1 MGPRTAR
8 PASIPHSPF
17 RIPHLALLALLAFPL
32 NGRADA
38 PVIEQVR
45 IGLPSGQGAQ
55 ELGRSR
61 TGAWAPVY
69 VKLKAGKEGN
79 GLGAYRVAVE
89 TTDGEGAPYRYATE
103 VPALVAGDERLVVG
117 YVRPGGDSGDFVVK
131 LQTADGRDVQ
141 ALPKISRNPAQE
153 VVNPRDLLFLTVG
166 SRLPG
171 LTRASVLLDQAAQA
185 KGNKNADEE
194 DNDLEERGARRVA
207 VLDSVAALPDH
218 WFGYEAVDVI
228 VLATGGDTF
237 ITQLLQESEAAKRN
251 ALLEWV
257 RRGGKLIVSV
267 GRNQQL
273 VTRLFERMPL
283 LDCPIKGAVTRQALP
298 EMARWAQR
306 PGDRPPLGRV
316 EMARLAPGRGAH
328 VVLREPAGDGER
340 DDTPVVV
347 DGSCGLGRVRLVA
360 FDLDT
365 PPFSTWEPAGQTAFW
380 RALLAR
386 FSPTMSR
393 PNPNKQGFG
402 REVPELAD
410 ELKRGR
416 ETFES
421 VPVISFGWVAL
432 FILFYI
438 LLVGPLDYFIL
449 KKVFKRLE
457 LTWVT
462 FPAVVIVVSVAA
474 YFTAYALKGD
484 DLRVN
489 KVDLV
494 EFDLHEP
501 RQAYGTSWFT
511 LFSPRIQSYAVGVE
525 PAAPAWTG
533 PPPGGAPTWS
543 ATVATME
550 SAEVLLR
557 TGSQGLFRRPYE
569 YAPDAAGLERVPIPV
584 WATRTFTASW
594 RAPLSADQPPIEADL
609 RRSQLDPG
617 VLKGKVVN
625 RLPTELQN
633 VTLLYRGKAHSLGTL
648 VPGEGKP
655 VGQLFEGVGGG
666 VPLPSWLPDKSP
678 NSSLMP
684 QAVLSPTGHGPG
696 QGAFSLTAAPLMK
709 PLMFYRGSDDQAHF
723 NSGLRTFDQSW
734 RLQQQPTHPAG
745 GAAYRDEVILVAR
758 TALLS
763 DRAGPVE
770 ESGVSP
776 TRLWLGA
783 LPGPGRERPALPG
796 YLNQE
801 TYVRAY
807 IPVAGSD

>member
-1 MGPRTAR
+1 MTT
-8 PASIPHSPF
+8 PAT
-17 RIPHLALLALLAFPL
+17 RLALLTLLVLPL
-32 NGRADA
+32 AARADSP
-38 PVIEQVR
+38 PVLEQARV
-45 IGLPSGQGAQ
+45 GLPSGQGQ
-55 ELGRSR
+55 QDVGRSR

-69 VKLKAGKEGN
+69 VKIKAGPEGN
-79 GLGAYRVAVE
+79 ALGAYRVAVE
-89 TTDGEGAPYRYATE
+89 TNDGEGAPYRYTTA
-103 VPALVAGDERLVVG
+103 VPALAAGDERLLVG
-117 YVRPGGDSGDFVVK
+117 YVRPGGAADDFIVK
-131 LQTADGRDVQ
+131 LQTADGKDMQ
-141 ALPKISRNPAQE
+141 ALPKISRNSANE

-171 LTRASVLLDQAAQA
+171 LTRASVQLDQAAQA
-185 KGNKNADEE
+185 KGNKKPDEE

-207 VLDSVAALPDH
+207 VLDSVAALPDQ
-218 WFGYEAVDVI
+218 WFGYEAADVV

-237 ITQLLQESEAAKRN
+237 VTQLLQESEAARRN

-257 RRGGKLIVSV
+257 RRGGRLIVSV

-273 VTRLFERMPL
+273 VARLFEKMPL
-283 LDCPIKGAVTRQALP
+283 LDCPIQGTVTRRQLP
-298 EMARWAQR
+298 EMARWCQLRGNDQA
-306 PGDRPPLGRV
+306 PLGRV

-347 DGSCGLGRVRLVA
+347 DGTCGLGRVRLVA

-365 PPFSTWEPAGQTAFW
+365 PPFSTWGTPGQTAFW
-380 RALLAR
+380 RTLLYR
-386 FSPTMSR
+386 FAPVMSR
-393 PNPNKQGFG
+393 PPPNKQGFG
-402 REVPELAD
+402 GSDPKELAD

-462 FPAVVIVVSVAA
+462 FPAVVITVSVAA

-494 EFDLHEP
+494 EFDLHSP

-511 LFSPRIQSYAVGVE
+511 LFSPRIQSYTVGVE
-525 PAAPAWTG
+525 PVAPDWTG
-533 PPPGGAPTWS
+533 PPPGGAPAWS

-550 SAEVLLR
+550 SSEPLVR

-569 YAPDAAGLERVPIPV
+569 YAPEAAGLERVAIPV

-609 RRSQLDPG
+609 RRSQLDKD
-617 VLKGKVVN
+617 VLKGQIVN
-625 RLPTELQN
+625 RLPVELQN

-648 VPGEGKP
+648 VPGEGRDMGG
-655 VGQLFEGVGGG
+655 VFEGIGRG
-666 VPLPSWLPDKSP
+666 VLLSAWFSDNSLAPQGVVAPS
-678 NSSLMP
+678 
-684 QAVLSPTGHGPG
+684 GHAPG
-696 QGAFSLTAAPLMK
+696 QGAFTLTAGSLMK
-709 PLMFYRGSDDQAHF
+709 PLLFYRESENQRFF

-745 GAAYRDEVILVAR
+745 GPGAGYRDEAILVAR

-770 ESGVSP
+770 ETGVSP

-783 LPGPGRERPALPG
+783 LPGPGRDRPPLPG

-807 IPVAGSD
+807 IPVAGE

>member
-1 MGPRTAR
+1 MTTRR
-8 PASIPHSPF
+8 PA
-17 RIPHLALLALLAFPL
+17 LLTLLALFALPPAV
-32 NGRADA
+32 RADA
-38 PVIEQVR
+38 PVIESVR
-45 IGLPSGQGAQ
+45 IGLPGGQGAQ

-69 VKLKAGKEGN
+69 VKVKAGSEGN
-79 GLGAYRVAVE
+79 PLGAFRVAVE
-89 TTDGEGAPYRYATE
+89 TNDGEGAPYRFATE
-103 VPALVAGDERLVVG
+103 VPALAAGDERLVIS
-117 YVRPGGDSGDFVVK
+117 YVRPGGDTGGFVVK
-131 LQTADGRDVQ
+131 LETADGRDVQ
-141 ALPKISRNPAQE
+141 TMPKISRDPAHE

-171 LTRASVLLDQAAQA
+171 LTRASVLLDQAAQGP
-185 KGNKNADEE
+185 KGNPNADED
-194 DNDLEERGARRVA
+194 DNALEERGARRVA
-207 VLDSVAALPDH
+207 VLDNVAALPDH
-218 WFGYEAVDVI
+218 WFGYEAADVI

-237 ITQLLQESEAAKRN
+237 VTQLLQKSAEAKRN

-273 VTRLFERMPL
+273 ASRLFEKMPL
-283 LDCPIKGAVTRQALP
+283 LDCPIKGALTRPALP
-298 EMARWAQR
+298 EMARWCQR
-306 PGDRPPLGRV
+306 PGEKPPLRRV

-328 VVLREPAGDGER
+328 VALREPAGPGER

-365 PPFSTWEPAGQTAFW
+365 PPFTTWDGQTAFW
-380 RALLAR
+380 RALMAR
-386 FSPTMSR
+386 FAPVMSR
-393 PNPNKQGFG
+393 PNPNKGAFG
-402 REVPELAD
+402 REGPKELAD
-410 ELKRGR
+410 EMKRGR

-432 FILFYI
+432 FILFYVV
-438 LLVGPLDYFIL
+438 LVGPLDYFIL

-462 FPAVVIVVSVAA
+462 FPAVVLTVSAAA

-494 EFDLHEP
+494 ELDLHFP
-501 RQAYGTSWFT
+501 QQVYGTSWFT
-511 LFSPRIQSYAVGVE
+511 LFSPRSQSYTIGVE
-525 PAAPAWTG
+525 PVVPAWTG
-533 PPPGGAPTWS
+533 PPPGGAATWS
-543 ATVATME
+543 GTVASME
-550 SAEVLLR
+550 SSELLVR

-569 YAPDAAGLERVPIPV
+569 YAAAAAGLERVPIPV

-594 RAPLSADQPPIEADL
+594 RAPLSADQPPIEAHL
-609 RRSQLDPG
+609 RRSQLDAG
-617 VLKGKVVN
+617 VFKGPIVN
-625 RLPTELQN
+625 HLPVELQN
-633 VTLLYRGKAHSLGTL
+633 ITLLYRGKAYSLGTL
-648 VPGEGKP
+648 VPGEVKRAENAFQGP
-655 VGQLFEGVGGG
+655 GGRG
-666 VPLPSWLPDKSP
+666 VPLSSWFSD
-678 NSSLMP
+678 SSLMP
-684 QAVLSPTGHGPG
+684 QAVISPTGHGPG
-696 QGAFSLTAAPLMK
+696 QGAFSLSAARLMK
-709 PLMFYRGSDDQAHF
+709 PLLFYRESDDQSRF

-734 RLQQQPTHPAG
+734 RLQQQPTHPAA
-745 GAAYRDEVILVAR
+745 GAGTAYRDEVVLVAR

-783 LPGPGRERPALPG
+783 LPGPGRDRPPLPG

-801 TYVRAY
+801 TYIRAY
-807 IPVAGSD
+807 IPVAGSE

>member
-1 MGPRTAR
+1 MTSPATR
-8 PASIPHSPF
+8 PA
-17 RIPHLALLALLAFPL
+17 LLTLLALSALPLAA
-32 NGRADA
+32 RADA
-38 PVIEQVR
+38 PAIESVR
-45 IGLPSGQGAQ
+45 IGLPGGQGAQ
-55 ELGRSR
+55 EYGRSR

-79 GLGAYRVAVE
+79 VLGAYRVAVE

-103 VPALVAGDERLVVG
+103 VPALAAGDERLLIS

-131 LQTADGRDVQ
+131 LQTAEGRDVQ
-141 ALPKISRNPAQE
+141 TMPKISRDPAQE

-185 KGNKNADEE
+185 KGNKNADED
-194 DNDLEERGARRVA
+194 DNALEERGARRIA
-207 VLDSVAALPDH
+207 VLDNVAALPDH
-218 WFGYEAVDVI
+218 WFGYEAADVV

-237 ITQLLQESEAAKRN
+237 ITQLLQESEAPRRN

-257 RRGGKLIVSV
+257 RRGGKLVVSV

-273 VTRLFERMPL
+273 VARLFEKMPL
-283 LDCPIKGAVTRQALP
+283 LDCPIQGTLTRQALP
-298 EMARWAQR
+298 ELSRWCQR
-306 PGDRPPLGRV
+306 PGDRPPLRRV

-328 VVLREPAGDGER
+328 VTLREPAGDGER
-340 DDTPVVV
+340 ADTPVIVE
-347 DGSCGLGRVRLVA
+347 GSCGLGRVRLVA

-365 PPFSTWEPAGQTAFW
+365 PPFTTWDGQTAFW
-380 RALLAR
+380 RALLTR
-386 FSPTMSR
+386 FSPVMSR

-402 REVPELAD
+402 SDVPELAD
-410 ELKRGR
+410 ALKRNR

-438 LLVGPLDYFIL
+438 FLVGPLDYFIL

-462 FPAVVIVVSVAA
+462 FPAVVLTVSVAA

-494 EFDLHEP
+494 EFDLHAP
-501 RQAYGTSWFT
+501 QQAYGTSWFT
-511 LFSPRIQSYAVGVE
+511 LFSPRIQSYTIGVE
-525 PAAPAWTG
+525 PVEPAWTG
-533 PPPGGAPTWS
+533 PPPGGAPAWS
-543 ATVATME
+543 GTVATME
-550 SAEVLLR
+550 SAEPLVR
-557 TGSQGLFRRPYE
+557 TGSQGLFRRAYE
-569 YAPDAAGLERVPIPV
+569 YAPAAAGLERVPIPV
-584 WATRTFTASW
+584 WATRTFTATW
-594 RAPLSADQPPIEADL
+594 RAPLPADRPPIEAEL
-609 RRSQLDPG
+609 RRARLDPG
-617 VLKGKVVN
+617 VLTGRVVN
-625 RLPTELQN
+625 RLPVELQN
-633 VTLLYRGKAHSLGTL
+633 VTLLYRGKAYALGTL
-648 VPGEGKP
+648 VPGEGKQME
-655 VGQLFEGVGGG
+655 GLFEGIGGRG
-666 VPLPSWLPDKSP
+666 MPLTTWFAD
-678 NSSLMP
+678 SSLLP
-684 QAVLSPTGHGPG
+684 QQVISPTGHGPG
-696 QGAFSLTAAPLMK
+696 QGAFNLSAGSLMK
-709 PLMFYRGSDDQAHF
+709 PLLFYRESDDQRHF
-723 NSGLRTFDQSW
+723 NSGLRSYDQSW

-745 GAAYRDEVILVAR
+745 GPGAGYRAEAILVAR

-783 LPGPGRERPALPG
+783 LPGAGRERPPLAG

>member
-1 MGPRTAR
+1 MTT
-8 PASIPHSPF
+8 PAT
-17 RIPHLALLALLAFPL
+17 RLALLTLLALPL
-32 NGRADA
+32 AVRADSP
-38 PVIEQVR
+38 PVLEQARV
-45 IGLPSGQGAQ
+45 GLPSGQGAQ
-55 ELGRSR
+55 DIGRSR

-69 VKLKAGKEGN
+69 VKIKAGPEGN

-89 TTDGEGAPYRYATE
+89 TTDGEGAPYRYATA
-103 VPALVAGDERLVVG
+103 VPALAAGDERLLVS
-117 YVRPGGDSGDFVVK
+117 YVRPGGAADDFVVK
-131 LQTADGRDVQ
+131 LQTADGRDVS
-141 ALPKISRNPAQE
+141 ALPKISRTSANE

-171 LTRASVLLDQAAQA
+171 LTRASMLLDQAAQA
-185 KGNKNADEE
+185 PKGNKNADEE

-207 VLDSVAALPDH
+207 VLDSVAALPDQ
-218 WFGYEAVDVI
+218 WFGYEAADVI

-237 ITQLLQESEAAKRN
+237 VTQLLQESEAAKRN

-273 VTRLFERMPL
+273 VARLFEKMPL
-283 LDCPIKGAVTRQALP
+283 LDCAIQGTVTRRQLP
-298 EMARWAQR
+298 EMGRWCQR
-306 PGDRPPLGRV
+306 QGNQAPLGRV

-328 VVLREPAGDGER
+328 VVLREPADDGEGE
-340 DDTPVVV
+340 TPVIV
-347 DGSCGLGRVRLVA
+347 DGACGLGRVRLVA

-365 PPFSTWEPAGQTAFW
+365 PPFSTWGGQGQTAFW

-386 FSPTMSR
+386 FAPVMSR
-393 PNPNKQGFG
+393 PNPNAAKQGFG
-402 REVPELAD
+402 VRDVPELAD

-462 FPAVVIVVSVAA
+462 FPAVVLTVSVAA

-494 EFDLHEP
+494 EFDLHSP
-501 RQAYGTSWFT
+501 RQAYGTSWLT
-511 LFSPRIQSYAVGVE
+511 LFSPRIQSYTVGVE
-525 PAAPAWTG
+525 PVAPAWTG
-533 PPPGGAPTWS
+533 PPPGGAPSWT

-550 SAEVLLR
+550 SSEPLVR

-569 YAPDAAGLERVPIPV
+569 YAADAAGLERVSIPV

-609 RRSQLDPG
+609 RRSQLDKD
-617 VLKGKVVN
+617 VLTGKIVN
-625 RLPTELQN
+625 RLPVELQN
-633 VTLLYRGKAHSLGTL
+633 VTLLYRGKAYSLGTL
-648 VPGEGKP
+648 VPGEGAVVEK
-655 VGQLFEGVGGG
+655 LFEGFGGRG
-666 VPLPSWLPDKSP
+666 AQVSSWFSD
-678 NSSLMP
+678 NSLTP
-684 QAVLSPTGHGPG
+684 QAVIAPSGHGPG
-696 QGAFSLTAAPLMK
+696 QGAFSLSAGSLMK
-709 PLMFYRGSDDQAHF
+709 PLLFYRESEDQSHF
-723 NSGLRTFDQSW
+723 NSGMRTFDQSW

-745 GAAYRDEVILVAR
+745 GPGAGYRDEAILVAR

-763 DRAGPVE
+763 DRAGLVE

-783 LPGPGRERPALPG
+783 LPGPGRDRPPLPG

-807 IPVAGSD
+807 IPVAGE